1 MEGYPFE
8 TISDGLRIIYNLID
22 KGNLDNALWEI
33 TELEQHLK
41 KKSPSIIEKYHLKTY
56 FIKWRTRLISKDG
69 HGIRLVLDELELLAK
84 KLDNVIID

>member
-1 MEGYPFE
+1 LE

-33 TELEQHLK
+33 TELEQYLK
-41 KKSPSIIEKYHLKTY
+41 KKSPGLIEKYNLKTY
-56 FIKWRTRLISKDG
+56 FMKWRKRLVSTNK
-69 HGIRLVLDELELLAK
+69 HGIRLVLDDLELLAK

>member
-1 MEGYPFE
+1 ME

-33 TELEQHLK
+33 SELEEYLK
-41 KKSPSIIEKYHLKTY
+41 KKNPSLIDKYHLKTY
-56 FIKWRTRLISKDG
+56 FTKWRTRLMRENTR
-69 HGIRLVLDELELLAK
+69 GIRLILDDIELLAK